1 MPDAVDDAIDLLVV
15 GGGVNGCAIARDAA
29 GRGLSVVLCE
39 AGDLAGATSSASTK
53 LIHGGLRYLEY
64 YEFRLVRE
72 SLAEREVLLAAAQH
86 LIYPLR
92 FVLPHH
98 AGLRPA
104 WLLRLGLFLYDHI
117 GGRRTLPATR
127 TLDLTRAA
135 EGAPLQPQFRRGFA
149 YSDCWTDDARMV
161 ALTAVDAAEHG
172 ARVLTR
178 TRLLSARR
186 EGGAWRAELQGPDG
200 AREALRA
207 RAVVNAAGPWV
218 EAVARL
224 CGRNVAGPT
233 VKLVKGSHVVL
244 PRLYAG
250 DHAYT
255 LQEADGRVVFA
266 IPYER
271 DFTLVGTTDVP
282 LEGGPQPVAAS
293 PDEVAYLCRVV
304 SDYFRQ
310 PVSPE
315 DVVWTYSGARP
326 LHDDGAKSASAVTRD
341 YTLELD
347 APGGAAPLLNVYG
360 GKITT
365 FRKLGEH
372 AVDLLREPLG
382 FTAQAWTRNAMLPG
396 GDLRE
401 GFEAFRAAT
410 ARARP
415 WLGEP
420 HLTRL
425 CRAYGSRLDRVLG
438 DAQGW
443 SDLGHDY
450 GAGLTARE
458 IDYLRREEW
467 ARSGDDVLWRRS
479 KLGLHMSGAQRAAVQ
494 SLFAPVHQTQPVAP
508 PGAAQTDGPTP

>member
-1 MPDAVDDAIDLLVV
+1 MPDAAPADLLVI
-15 GGGVNGCAIARDAA
+15 GGGANGCAIARDAA
-29 GRGLSVVLCE
+29 GRGLSVTLVE
-39 AGDLAGATSSASTK
+39 QGDLAGATSSASTK

-72 SLAEREVLLAAAQH
+72 SLAEREVLLRAAPH

-117 GGRRTLPATR
+117 GGGRTLPATR
-127 TLDLTRAA
+127 ALDLARAP
-135 EGAPLQPQFRRGFA
+135 EGAPLKPQFRRGFA

-161 ALTAVDAAEHG
+161 ALTAVDAAERG

-178 TRLLSARR
+178 TRLVSARR
-186 EGGAWRAELQGPDG
+186 DGALWRAELQTADG
-200 AREALRA
+200 GGETVAA
-207 RAVVNAAGPWV
+207 RALVNAAGPWV
-218 EAVARL
+218 GEVARL
-224 CGRNVAGPT
+224 CGANADAA

-255 LQEADGRVVFA
+255 LQESDGRVVFA
-266 IPYER
+266 IPYAD

-282 LEGGPQPVAAS
+282 LEGGPRPVRASPEEVAYLCEVVSGYFERAVS
-293 PDEVAYLCRVV
+293 PDEVAWSYA
-304 SDYFRQ
+304 
-310 PVSPE
+310 
-315 DVVWTYSGARP
+315 GARP
-326 LHDDGAKSASAVTRD
+326 LHDEGGGESASATTRD
-341 YTLELD
+341 YKLELD
-347 APGGAAPLLNVYG
+347 APDGGAATLTVYG

-372 AVDLLREPLG
+372 ALNLLAEPLG
-382 FTAQAWTRNAMLPG
+382 VSAKAWTRDAVLPG
-396 GDLRE
+396 GDLPG
-401 GFEAFRAAT
+401 GFDAFRAEV
-410 ARARP
+410 ARRRP

-443 SDLGHDY
+443 ADLGRDF
-450 GAGLTARE
+450 GAGLSERE
-458 IDYLRREEW
+458 VDHLRKAEW
-467 ARSGDDVLWRRS
+467 ARTGDDVLWRRS
-479 KLGLHMSGAQRAAVQ
+479 KLGLHMTASQRAAVDA
-494 SLFAPVHQTQPVAP
+494 LFPANVDETQPVTEPAT
-508 PGAAQTDGPTP
+508 A

>member
-1 MPDAVDDAIDLLVV
+1 MPDAAPADLLVV
-15 GGGVNGCAIARDAA
+15 GGGANGCAIARDAA
-29 GRGLSVVLCE
+29 GRGLSVTLVE
-39 AGDLAGATSSASTK
+39 QGDLAGATSSASNK

-72 SLAEREVLLAAAQH
+72 SLAEREVLLRAAPH

-117 GGRRTLPATR
+117 GGGRTLPPTR
-127 TLDLTRAA
+127 TLDLARSP
-135 EGAPLQPQFRRGFA
+135 EGAALKPEFRRGFA

-161 ALTAVDAAEHG
+161 ALTAVDAAERG

-186 EGGAWRAELQGPDG
+186 EGAHWRAELQGPDG
-200 AREALRA
+200 ARETVAA
-207 RAVVNAAGPWV
+207 RALVNAAGPWV
-218 EAVARL
+218 DEVARL
-224 CGRNVAGPT
+224 CGANAQAA

-244 PRLYAG
+244 PRLYEG
-250 DHAYT
+250 DQAYT

-266 IPYER
+266 IPYAH

-282 LEGGPQPVAAS
+282 LEGGPQRVDAS
-293 PDEVAYLCRVV
+293 PEEVAYLCGVLGGYLR
-304 SDYFRQ
+304 R
-310 PVSPE
+310 PVSPA
-315 DVVWTYSGARP
+315 DVVWTYAGARP
-326 LHDDGAKSASAVTRD
+326 LHDEGGGESASATTRD
-341 YTLELD
+341 YKLELD
-347 APGGAAPLLNVYG
+347 APQGAAATLTVYG

-372 AVDLLREPLG
+372 AMDLLAKPLG
-382 FTAQAWTRNAMLPG
+382 VSAKAWTRDAVLPG
-396 GDLRE
+396 GDLAG
-401 GFEAFRAAT
+401 GFEAFRAET
-410 ARARP
+410 ARKRP

-438 DAQGW
+438 DAQSW
-443 SDLGHDY
+443 RDLGRDF
-450 GAGLTARE
+450 GAGLTERE
-458 IDYLRREEW
+458 VDHLRREEW
-467 ARSGDDVLWRRS
+467 ARTGEDVLWRRS
-479 KLGLHMSGAQRAAVQ
+479 KLGLHMTHAQRAAVEA
-494 SLFAPVHQTQPVAP
+494 LFPAAAETQPVAEP
-508 PGAAQTDGPTP
+508 RTA